1 MGPDVRELNHGH
13 FVILT
18 WFRVSQ
24 CVTQVGDYGSLHGA
38 ARGPLTR
45 GVGPR
50 YIESL
55 KWFRVSHC
63 VTQVGDYG
71 SLHGAAMA
79 RPGVLLH
86 AV

>member
-18 WFRVSQ
+18 WFRVSH

-38 ARGPLTR
+38 ARDPLTR

-50 YIESL
+50 NIEPL
-55 KWFRVSHC
+55 KSG
-63 VTQVGDYG
+63 QILLG
-71 SLHGAAMA
+71 SKF
-79 RPGVLLH
+79 
-86 AV
+86 